1 MSIIESILKPY
12 KILFKDSKEQPK
24 EIGIKPEAGKAEEK
38 TVEEVI
44 SVKPKPVEQPRPAE
58 PASLGS
64 KPRAG
69 KVLWKKK

>member
-24 EIGIKPEAGKAEEK
+24 EVGIKPEVEIEKPEEK
-38 TVEEVI
+38 VEEI
-44 SVKPKPVEQPRPAE
+44 GKPKPQPVAP
-58 PASLGS
+58 SNN
-64 KPRAG
+64 RAG